1 VTDHLLAE
9 YRAFAANGAAGSPP
23 WLRELRERAIA
34 RFTAVGLPTTRQE
47 AWRFTSVRAVA
58 ETAFTRTSVPWTVE
72 GGARAAGVRVMPLAR
87 ALTDAGDLV
96 AAHLGR
102 HVRLDDNPFTAL
114 ATAFVSD
121 VIVVAVADRAEIPEP
136 IRLTCRTPERPE
148 GAAAMAFPRVLIVLG
163 EHSRATVIERYVGA
177 SPHPYFS
184 APVTEIVLGAGA
196 RLDHVRVQQ
205 EGAAALHLAATH
217 SSQDRDSALHST
229 SAVFGGALARQDM
242 TAVLGGSG
250 ASLILNGLSV
260 VRGVQHVDHHTTIEH
275 AQPHCE
281 SHELFNGIFDGHSR
295 GVFNGRIIVRPGAQ
309 RTDSKQTSN
318 NLLLSADARADTQPQ
333 LEIYADDV
341 KCTHGATLGPLDPSA
356 LFYLASRGI
365 GPAEARGLLTYGF
378 GADILTRIS
387 TPAVREAL
395 DRVVRERLG
404 ISLPAAA

>member
-1 VTDHLLAE
+1 MTDHVLAE
-9 YRAFAANGAAGSPP
+9 YRVFAANGAAGSPT

-34 RFTAVGLPTTRQE
+34 RFAQVGFPTTRQE

-58 ETAFTRTSVPWTVE
+58 ETAYPRSHAEWTVDA
-72 GGARAAGVRVMPLAR
+72 GAPAAGVRVMPLDR
-87 ALTDAGDLV
+87 ALAEAGDLV

-102 HVRLDDNPFTAL
+102 HARMEENPFTAL
-114 ATAFVSD
+114 ATAFAGD
-121 VIVVAVADRAEIPEP
+121 VMVVAVADGADVADP
-136 IRLTCRTPERPE
+136 IRLTCRIPDRA
-148 GAAAMAFPRVLIVLG
+148 GVAMVFPRVLIVAG
-163 EHSRATVIERYVGA
+163 AQSRATVIEQYQSA
-177 SPHPYFS
+177 SPSAYFS

-205 EGAAALHLAATH
+205 EGAAALHVATTH
-217 SSQDRDSALHST
+217 THQERDSALHST
-229 SAVFGGALARQDM
+229 SAVFGGALARQDV
-242 TAVLGGSG
+242 TAVLAGTG

-260 VRGVQHVDHHTTIEH
+260 VGGVQHVDHHTTIEH

-281 SHELFNGIFDGHSR
+281 SHELFNGIFDGHAR

-341 KCTHGATLGPLDPSA
+341 KCTHGATLGPLDPAA

-378 GADILTRIS
+378 GADILSRIP
-387 TPAVREAL
+387 TPDVRAAL
-395 DRVVRERLG
+395 DGVVRERLG
-404 ISLPAAA
+404 IAAQGAM

>member
-1 VTDHLLAE
+1 MTDHLLTE
-9 YRAFAANGAAGSPP
+9 YQAFAGNGAASSPP
-23 WLRELRERAIA
+23 WLRELRERAFT
-34 RFTAVGLPTTRQE
+34 RFTEVGFPTTRQE

-58 ETAFTRTSVPWTVE
+58 ETAFSRAHAPWTVE
-72 GGARAAGVRVMPLAR
+72 GGARAAGVRVMPLDR
-87 ALTDAGDLV
+87 ALADAGDLV

-102 HVRLDDNPFTAL
+102 HARIDDNPFTAL
-114 ATAFVSD
+114 ATAFASD
-121 VIVVAVADRAEIPEP
+121 VMVVAVADRAEIAEP
-136 IRLTCRTPERPE
+136 IRLTCRIPSGVGP
-148 GAAAMAFPRVLIVLG
+148 AMVFPRVLIMLG
-163 EHSRATVIERYVGA
+163 DQARATVIEQYEGG
-177 SPHPYFS
+177 SPDPYFS
-184 APVTEIVLGAGA
+184 APVTEIVLGTGA

-205 EGAAALHLAATH
+205 EGAAALHIAATH
-217 SSQDRDSALHST
+217 SHQERDSALHST

-242 TAVLGGSG
+242 TAVLGGAG

-295 GVFNGRIIVRPGAQ
+295 GVFNGRIVVRPGAQ

-404 ISLPAAA
+404 ISVPAAA

>member
-1 VTDHLLAE
+1 VTDHVLAE
-9 YRAFAANGAAGSPP
+9 YQAFAANGAAKSPP
-23 WLRELRERAIA
+23 WLRELRERAFA
-34 RFTAVGLPTTRQE
+34 RFTEVGFPTTRQE

-58 ETAFTRTSVPWTVE
+58 ETAFTRTHAPWMVE
-72 GGARAAGVRVMPLAR
+72 GGARAAGVRVMPLDR
-87 ALTDAGDLV
+87 ALADAGDLV
-96 AAHLGR
+96 SAHLGR
-102 HVRLDDNPFTAL
+102 HARIDDNPFTAL
-114 ATAFVSD
+114 ATAFASD
-121 VIVVAVADRAEIPEP
+121 VIVVAVADRADVAEP
-136 IRLTCRTPERPE
+136 VRLTFRIPDRA
-148 GAAAMAFPRVLIVLG
+148 GAAMVFPRVLIVLG
-163 EHSRATVIERYVGA
+163 DHARATVIEQYDGA

-205 EGAAALHLAATH
+205 EGTAALHLAATH
-217 SSQDRDSALHST
+217 SHQERDSALHST
-229 SAVFGGALARQDM
+229 SAVFGGALARQDV

-260 VRGVQHVDHHTTIEH
+260 VRGVQHVDHHTTIDH

-404 ISLPAAA
+404 ISVPAAA

>member
-1 VTDHLLAE
+1 MPE
-9 YRAFAANGAAGSPP
+9 
-23 WLRELRERAIA
+23 
-34 RFTAVGLPTTRQE
+34 
-47 AWRFTSVRAVA
+47 TS
-58 ETAFTRTSVPWTVE
+58 
-72 GGARAAGVRVMPLAR
+72 GV
-87 ALTDAGDLV
+87 
-96 AAHLGR
+96 
-102 HVRLDDNPFTAL
+102 
-114 ATAFVSD
+114 
-121 VIVVAVADRAEIPEP
+121 
-136 IRLTCRTPERPE
+136 
-148 GAAAMAFPRVLIVLG
+148 AMAFPRVLIVAG
-163 EHSRATVIERYVGA
+163 TQSRATVIERYESA
-177 SPHPYFS
+177 SPSAYFS

-205 EGAAALHLAATH
+205 EGAAALHLATTH
-217 SSQDRDSALHST
+217 THQERDSALHST
-229 SAVFGGALARQDM
+229 SAVFGGALARQDV
-242 TAVLGGSG
+242 TAVLAGTG

-356 LFYLASRGI
+356 LFYLASRGL

-378 GADILTRIS
+378 GADILSRIP
-387 TPAVREAL
+387 TADVRADL
-395 DRVVRERLG
+395 DRVVRERLAMTE
-404 ISLPAAA
+404 AAA

>member
-1 VTDHLLAE
+1 A
-9 YRAFAANGAAGSPP
+9 
-23 WLRELRERAIA
+23 
-34 RFTAVGLPTTRQE
+34 
-47 AWRFTSVRAVA
+47 
-58 ETAFTRTSVPWTVE
+58 AFTRTRAPWTVE
-72 GGARAAGVRVMPLAR
+72 GGARSAGIRVMPLDR
-87 ALTDAGDLV
+87 ALAEDGDLV

-102 HVRLDDNPFTAL
+102 HARLDDNPFTAL
-114 ATAFVSD
+114 ATAFASD
-121 VIVVAVADRAEIPEP
+121 VIVVAVADRAESAEP
-136 IRLTCRTPERPE
+136 IRLTCRIPEH
-148 GAAAMAFPRVLIVLG
+148 ANAAMAFPRVLIVLG
-163 EHSRATVIERYVGA
+163 DHARATVIEQYAGA

-184 APVTEIVLGAGA
+184 APVTEIVLGTGA
-196 RLDHVRVQQ
+196 RLDHIRVQQ

-217 SSQDRDSALHST
+217 SHQERDSTLHST
-229 SAVFGGALARQDM
+229 SAVFGGALARQDV

-295 GVFNGRIIVRPGAQ
+295 GVFNGRIIVHPGAQ

-378 GADILTRIS
+378 GADILARIP
-387 TPAVREAL
+387 TPDVRETL

-404 ISLPAAA
+404 IAVPAAA